1 VEYVML
7 AAFFDELQKVA
18 AFPPPAGA
26 IPEKP
31 TEMKPPIA
39 APQIQPKAVNPST
52 KMGKSTN
59 YTRSNVEAP
68 GTDVGVGSELKST
81 PPPGQV

>member
-1 VEYVML
+1 ML
-7 AAFFDELQKVA
+7 AAFFDELQKMA
-18 AFPPPAGA
+18 QFPLPPSSGPV
-26 IPEKP
+26 PEKP
-31 TEMKPPIA
+31 SEFKQPIA

-81 PPPGQV
+81 PPPPVRV